1 MNGREIIKPYSDRDW
16 IAVDEANQFAKDREI
31 ILANRHKVK
40 IVVRCNQP
48 DITMA
53 PCQFNDTIE
62 TTAAGIQ
69 PKARASLHRHLV
81 QAHPS
86 LLERERTNLLDRLWY
101 NLRDVGA

>member
-1 MNGREIIKPYSDRDW
+1 MNEREIITPYSERDW

-48 DITMA
+48 DINMA
-53 PCQFNDTIE
+53 PCQFNQTVE
-62 TTAAGIQ
+62 TTARGIQ
-69 PKARASLHRHLV
+69 PRARRVLADHLV
-81 QAHPS
+81 QAHPA
-86 LLERERTNLLDRLWY
+86 LTDRERLNLLDRLWY